1 MTPAETEHSSGD
13 EASLPSEEQA
23 PNPAQEYPKY
33 LYLVSDQRRS
43 AQLLTVRMLL
53 NATEVEMEVDTGAS
67 ATIMSEATCRRLWPK
82 AKAPLLQPTQAR
94 LQTYT
99 GEPLTVLGAIMHRRR
114 PVSQAVRHPVAGGGA
129 RLQPNAPR
137 ERLATKDYS

>member
-1 MTPAETEHSSGD
+1 
-13 EASLPSEEQA
+13 
-23 PNPAQEYPKY
+23 
-33 LYLVSDQRRS
+33 
-43 AQLLTVRMLL
+43 MLL

-99 GEPLTVLGAIMHRRR
+99 GEPLTVLGAITVDVQYHKQSATLSLVVVRGSGPTLLGRDWLQKITLNWKGIHQVQTADPTIPCSTMCSTAT
-114 PVSQAVRHPVAGGGA
+114 PTCSSQVWVW
-129 RLQPNAPR
+129 
-137 ERLATKDYS
+137 